1 MLYVQKNQY
10 NELESST
17 YLYHYAVI
25 EGILNNT
32 CKFIYHG
39 PNTTQTSTLVQGG
52 GTKGLNQ
59 WGYE

>member
-1 MLYVQKNQY
+1 M
-10 NELESST
+10 
-17 YLYHYAVI
+17 I

-52 GTKGLNQ
+52 GTKDSISGATNSART
-59 WGYE
+59 